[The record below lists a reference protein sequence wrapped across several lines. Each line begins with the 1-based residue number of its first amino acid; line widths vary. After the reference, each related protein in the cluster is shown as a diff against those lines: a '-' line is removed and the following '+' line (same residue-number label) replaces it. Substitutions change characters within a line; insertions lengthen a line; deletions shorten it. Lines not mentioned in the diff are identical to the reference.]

1 LRRNEL
7 FTNTAVADAGTISA
21 ENISTVKVTIH
32 IPDEVSDTIRQQK
45 INRLYD
51 ILKPKIEM
59 QCCENKDVA

>member
-1 LRRNEL
+1 MRRNEL
-7 FTNTAVADAGTISA
+7 FTTTAVADGGTISA

-32 IPDEVSDTIRQQK
+32 IPDEVSETIRQQK